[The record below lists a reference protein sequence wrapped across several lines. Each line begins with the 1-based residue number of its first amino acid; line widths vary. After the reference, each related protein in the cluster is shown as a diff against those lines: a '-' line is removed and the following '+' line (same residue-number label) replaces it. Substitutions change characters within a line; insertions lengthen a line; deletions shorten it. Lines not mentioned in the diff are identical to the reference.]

1 MESGI
6 TRRSYLTG
14 FLHSV
19 FHLGSGEL
27 LARVLGVSIVILLG
41 HKYGVVIVGVYAL
54 AQSILGYLGALIDF
68 GLRHIGARL
77 VARFPCSVSEIMRRV
92 QRRRMAMGAAVL
104 PLVLFYVSFAHL
116 PLNMKVFVFLFAGIG
131 AMYALSL
138 EWAAWGREQL
148 RLVGLAK
155 AIVPASVLVSLL
167 LSFRGHHVLAC
178 MVLGNLVGYT
188 AIALVFRIWWRRY
201 RPELGVQQGDVADIG
216 DALQWHRTSIMG
228 LAWLGNMAF
237 NTSDMLILGVLSDP
251 QQLGLYNASYRIINQ
266 ALLTYYLFTT
276 VLYPRFARHDLA
288 QRRRMLRPRI
298 FLLLFASGLALAML
312 PALFR
317 HPLLTIIFGRPF
329 AAAAP
334 LLLLLSFSIPL
345 DFLVSYLSV
354 AYFAWG
360 MERKVLLSAAVAA
373 AVNIA
378 FNLATIPRY
387 GAMAAAVNT
396 LVSYVVYFCALVW
409 TGRQAVGAPE
419 SSTADV
425 SV

>member
-1 MESGI
+1 MRDQVESGM
-6 TRRSYLTG
+6 TSRPYLTR
-14 FLHSV
+14 FLQSV

-27 LARVLGVSIVILLG
+27 LARALGVLIVILLG
-41 HKYGVVIVGVYAL
+41 HKYGVIILGVYAL

-77 VARFPCSVSEIMRRV
+77 VARFPSSVSDIMRRV
-92 QRRRMAMGAAVL
+92 QRRRMAMGAAAIPFVL
-104 PLVLFYVSFAHL
+104 LYVSFAHL
-116 PLNMKVFVFLFAGIG
+116 SFNMKVFVFLFAGIG

-155 AIVPASVLVSLL
+155 AIVPASVLTGLL
-167 LSFRGHHVLAC
+167 ISFRAQHVLSWL
-178 MVLGNLVGYT
+178 VLGNLVGYT
-188 AIALVFRIWWRRY
+188 AIALVFRVWWGRY
-201 RPELGVQQGDVADIG
+201 RGQLGAQEGDVADIG
-216 DALQWHRTSIMG
+216 EALQWQRTSIMG

-237 NTSDMLILGVLSDP
+237 NTSDMLILGVFSNP

-276 VLYPRFARHDLA
+276 VLYPQFARHDPA

-298 FLLLFASGLALAML
+298 FLLLFVSGLALAVL
-312 PALFR
+312 PVLLR
-317 HPLLTIIFGRPF
+317 RPLLTILFGQPF

-334 LLLLLSFSIPL
+334 LLFLLSFSIPL

-354 AYFAWG
+354 AYFAWN
-360 MERKVLLSAAVAA
+360 MERDVLLSAAVAA

-378 FNLATIPRY
+378 LNLATIPRY

-396 LVSYVVYFCALVW
+396 LVSYVIYFCALLL
-409 TGRQAVGAPE
+409 TGRRGLARPQL
-419 SSTADV
+419 
-425 SV
+425 